1 MRTDSRVQTALDD
14 LKAGAAAIDDARCT
28 VADLLEECS
37 ISDRDQMALQA
48 MRDAM
53 NLIIEKSNAVIGG
66 LVRVQ
71 ERQTDV

>member
-1 MRTDSRVQTALDD
+1 MRADSRIDTALADV
-14 LKAGAAAIDDARCT
+14 KAGSAAIDDARCT
-28 VADLLEECS
+28 VAELLEECS
-37 ISDRDQMALQA
+37 ISDRDQMALQV

-71 ERQTDV
+71 ERQQP